1 MRNLHVTFDTV
12 KSKVKISHNF
22 VAFSEYMNFKE
33 IKGKSKYKASNDNNQ
48 NLAGGKMFRFWCK
61 QNNGN
66 VLPVRSK
73 LIDEHKEMLGCP

>member
-1 MRNLHVTFDTV
+1 MSNQKNENIGQNYSLNKF
-12 KSKVKISHNF
+12 KLYLKKVYQCQWIQNH
-22 VAFSEYMNFKE
+22 KE

-73 LIDEHKEMLGCP
+73 LIDEH